1 MTTRRVP
8 RRAEGT
14 HHASVH
20 AREACAAFGLI
31 VSAESFSEHSGSI
44 DASEE
49 QISGILGSSITLLH
63 GASGAGKSRRLAG
76 IERAL
81 KDKGHRVI
89 QVEDVRDG
97 SIACFD
103 AIDAV
108 AEDPCSMLALAG
120 LAEPKLWALP
130 VCALSVGERARLKL
144 ALAMCNA
151 RAGDIV
157 LADEFCTPID
167 RVTAG
172 SVCATIRRW
181 AHNKKVRFVAAS
193 AHEDL
198 RRMLGA
204 DLIIHASSGG
214 SEKHTCDHAPDP
226 IRYEEGTISD
236 YDELGD
242 QHYLGSRPAAWTRV
256 IRAIR
261 TTHSEGAILA
271 GVLVVSMPT
280 LNSVAR
286 KQAWGDRFAQSDKRR
301 NAMRLNSEM
310 RCLSRVVVD
319 RRSRGLGIATG
330 LVRRYLAS
338 AQTIA
343 TEAKS
348 AMGAAC
354 PFLARAGMT
363 EYIVPTP
370 IQDVRLLDA
379 LEYIGIHPADL
390 PNALIEDHPLLHREL
405 MHWARSSRML
415 RDDGTHVRTIALM
428 ASCRL
433 LSRPRAYA
441 WRSDGEH
448 DVYTESRA
456 D

>member
-8 RRAEGT
+8 RHAPGTDRA
-14 HHASVH
+14 SIH
-20 AREACAAFGLI
+20 ARKACAAFGLI
-31 VSAESFSEHSGSI
+31 VTPTASCDNRSSI
-44 DASEE
+44 EASTE
-49 QISGILGSSITLLH
+49 QINGILSSSITLLH
-63 GASGAGKSRRLAG
+63 GASGSGKSRRLAG

-81 KDKGHRVI
+81 KHNGSRVI
-89 QVEDVRDG
+89 QVRQVQDT

-103 AIDAV
+103 AIDKV

-120 LAEPKLWALP
+120 LAEPKIWALP
-130 VCALSVGERARLKL
+130 VSSLSVGERSRLEL
-144 ALAMCNA
+144 ALAMCTA
-151 RAGDIV
+151 RAGDVV

-167 RVTAG
+167 RITAG
-172 SVCATIRRW
+172 SVCATLRRW
-181 AHNKKVRFVAAS
+181 VKSKGVHFIAAS

-198 RRMLGA
+198 KQLLGA
-204 DLIIHASSGG
+204 DLLIHSKSG
-214 SEKHTCDHAPDP
+214 SMDRDTDLFAPDP
-226 IRYEEGTISD
+226 IRYEAGTIRD
-236 YDELGD
+236 YDKLGD

-261 TTHSEGAILA
+261 KTHCEGEILA
-271 GVLVVSMPT
+271 GVLVVSRPT

-286 KQAWGDRFAQSDKRR
+286 KQAWGNRYAQANKRS
-301 NAMRLNSEM
+301 NANRLNSEM

-319 RRSRGLGIATG
+319 RRSRGLGIATA

-348 AMGAAC
+348 AMGATC

-370 IQDVRLLDA
+370 ISDVRLLDA

-390 PNALIEDHPLLHREL
+390 PNVLIEDHPLLHREL

-415 RDDGTHVRTIALM
+415 RDDETPVRTIALM

-441 WRSDGEH
+441 WKSDGEH
-448 DVYTESRA
+448 NVYRESET